1 MMLGMYHLIG
11 DP

>member
-1 MMLGMYHLIG
+1 MLGMYHLIG